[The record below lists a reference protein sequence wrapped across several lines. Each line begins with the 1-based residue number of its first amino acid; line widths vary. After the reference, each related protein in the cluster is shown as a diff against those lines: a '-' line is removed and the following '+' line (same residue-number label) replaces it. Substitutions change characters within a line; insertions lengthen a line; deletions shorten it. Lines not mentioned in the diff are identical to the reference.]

1 MRPTSTSSTTSST
14 TRSVLLHPWKSPVPY
29 LFGGLALMLLLIFV
43 ALIILLWSYHKSRSS
58 NSSIEEDHEEKP
70 TKAMNNTVFDTD
82 QPKIVVIIN
91 AGEDKPTQLA
101 TPVASTCSCSS
112 DQV

>member
-1 MRPTSTSSTTSST
+1 MRPTTTSST
-14 TRSVLLHPWKSPVPY
+14 TRSVVRHPWKSPIPY

-43 ALIILLWSYHKSRSS
+43 ALIILVWSHRKRSS
-58 NSSIEEDHEEKP
+58 SGEDDHEEKP
-70 TKAMNNTVFDTD
+70 TKPMNNTVFDAD

-91 AGEDKPTQLA
+91 AGEDKPTHLA
-101 TPVASTCSCSS
+101 TPVASTHTCSCSCSS